1 MLRLEKD
8 TARKELMSANM
19 KKRGLEADDQ
29 AMQYLVIF
37 GSNGTN

>member
-19 KKRGLEADDQ
+19 KKRGLEADLD
-29 AMQYLVIF
+29 V
-37 GSNGTN
+37 SNNL